1 MHVDDRA
8 LTAFLIAAIQKRKK
22 AAGVISM
29 PVRYHNALDRAK
41 RCPEAG
47 QVAGERYRV
56 RTGVEQ
62 RESVRVRCFICF
74 LVDLRQPIS
83 RIRYLAQVHTI
94 RAEKP

>member
-1 MHVDDRA
+1 MHVNDRA
-8 LTAFLIAAIQKRKK
+8 LTASLIAAVQKGKK

-29 PVRYHNALDRAK
+29 PMRYHNTLDGAK

-47 QVAGERYRV
+47 QVAGERFRV

-74 LVDLRQPIS
+74 LADLRQPIS
-83 RIRYLAQVHTI
+83 GIRY
-94 RAEKP
+94 